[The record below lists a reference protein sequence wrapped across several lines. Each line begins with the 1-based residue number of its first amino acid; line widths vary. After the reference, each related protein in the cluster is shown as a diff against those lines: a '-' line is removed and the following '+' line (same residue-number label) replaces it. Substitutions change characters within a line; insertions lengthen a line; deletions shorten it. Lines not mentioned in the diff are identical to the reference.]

1 MHHRSL
7 NAHQRG
13 IALPVMLIM
22 LLVMLVTSIYLLR
35 STNSTTLAVSN
46 MAYDASLSRAA
57 DLGLHT
63 GFQWLKN
70 QALANKAL
78 LNKDIAASGY
88 SATMNPGA
96 SPRDAAFWEN
106 GIEIDGADSTRVEYV
121 IHRLCRLDL
130 PYDDKDNTCVQS
142 AEISADLGNPVPV
155 GESVASDAPV
165 FAGSPQLHYV
175 ITARIAG
182 ARGGNVVNQMVVLLG
197 V

>member
-1 MHHRSL
+1 MNHRSL
-7 NAHQRG
+7 RTHQAG

-63 GFQWLKN
+63 GFQWLKE
-70 QALANKAL
+70 QALLDKRAL
-78 LNKDIAASGY
+78 NLDVDAKGY
-88 SATMNPGA
+88 SAIMNPGA
-96 SPRDAAFWEN
+96 TPRDSGFWAKKVVIPGPDN
-106 GIEIDGADSTRVEYV
+106 TSVEYV
-121 IHRLCRLDL
+121 IHRMCTMPLA
-130 PYDDKDNTCVQS
+130 YDDARNACVQT
-142 AEISADLGNPVPV
+142 AEVSADLGNPVPV
-155 GESVASDAPV
+155 GQSLASDAPT

-182 ARGGNVVNQMVVLLG
+182 ARGGNVVNQMVVMLG